1 MPDRP
6 LVGPATKGD
15 DVEEMR
21 DASLELLVD
30 LAQPTSHDAV
40 LDYSSGA
47 GIAGFAV
54 APDVR
59 TVEVADELPDML
71 DEGRRLAEEL
81 ALWNV
86 AFTLVDLYAL
96 PYADGAFTL
105 VLCRNAFHLLPEPG
119 AALADLLRVT
129 SAGGRIVIV
138 DPVVDEVTDKSFNDL
153 ARLREPA
160 HRRHY
165 RPDQIEEIAAGAGLK
180 VARRGSIRRTIDLD
194 YWLQAAA
201 VPAAKAGLIRGR
213 LQELPVAVQAQMD
226 IAFSDRSV
234 SFSYDVLGLRLE
246 RA

>member
-1 MPDRP
+1 MD
-6 LVGPATKGD
+6 
-15 DVEEMR
+15 EMR

-30 LAQPTSHDAV
+30 LARPTSHDIV

-47 GIAGFAV
+47 GIASFAV
-54 APDVR
+54 AAEVH
-59 TVEVADELPDML
+59 TVEAADERPDML
-71 DEGRRLAEEL
+71 DEGGRLAREL
-81 ALWNV
+81 ALDNV
-86 AFTLVDLYAL
+86 EFTLVDLYAL

-105 VLCRNAFHLLPEPG
+105 VLCRNSFHLLPEPG
-119 AALADLLRVT
+119 AALAEMLRVT
-129 SAGGRIVIV
+129 SGGGRIVVV
-138 DPVVDEVTDKSFNDL
+138 DPVVDDVTDKAFNDL

-165 RPDQIEEIAAGAGLK
+165 TAEEVEGIAEGAGLR
-180 VARRGSIRRTIDLD
+180 VARRGDTRRTIDLD

-213 LQELPVAVQAQMD
+213 FRELPVNVQMRMD

-234 SFSYDVLGLRLE
+234 SFSYDVAGLRLE

>member
-1 MPDRP
+1 
-6 LVGPATKGD
+6 VAPATKGD

-21 DASLELLVD
+21 DATLELLVD
-30 LAQPTSHDAV
+30 LARPTSHDAA
-40 LDYSSGA
+40 LDYASGA
-47 GIAGFAV
+47 GLASFAV

-59 TVEVADELPDML
+59 SVEAADELPDML
-71 DEGRRLAEEL
+71 DEGRRLAQEMGHF
-81 ALWNV
+81 NV

-96 PYADGAFTL
+96 PYKDGSFSL

-119 AALADLLRVT
+119 AALAEMLRVT
-129 SAGGRIVIV
+129 SAGGRVV
-138 DPVVDEVTDKSFNDL
+138 VLDPVVDEVTDKAYNDL

-165 RPDQIEEIAAGAGLK
+165 LPDEVEALAGGAGLR
-180 VARRGSIRRTIDLD
+180 VAGRGTARRTIDLD

-213 LQELPVAVQAQMD
+213 FKELPVEVQARMD
-226 IAFSDRSV
+226 VAFADRLV
-234 SFSYDVLGLRLE
+234 SFSYDVLGVRLE